1 LLVESGVLTRA
12 FAAVLIAVATLSAAA
27 APQPR
32 HAFGI
37 VGNDFIY
44 DGKPI
49 QIMSGEMHYP
59 RVPRE
64 YWRDRMKKARAMGL
78 NTISTYVFWNLHE
91 PRPGVWDFTGNLD
104 VAAYIKM
111 AGEEGLH
118 VILRPGPYVCA
129 EWDLGGYPSWLLAD
143 RSLVLRST
151 DPKFM
156 AASAKYLARLGQELA
171 PLQVG
176 RGGPII
182 AIQVENEYGSFDKDH
197 AYVSAVRDQFT
208 AAGFT
213 DALLYTADN
222 PGDFDN
228 GALPDLPVVANFG
241 PGNAQKA
248 FTALRQ
254 YRGSGPLMSGEYW
267 AGWFD
272 AWGTR
277 HANTNGAQ
285 QADEIAWML
294 EQGHSFNLYMFH
306 GGTSFGFMSGANAD
320 RNGYKPDVSSYDY
333 DSALDE
339 AGRPAPKFAL
349 FRDAILK
356 HDPTLKLP
364 PLPAPLPSLAV
375 PAFTLTDTAS
385 LWDNLGTPVKSD
397 RVKTMEEVGQSY
409 GYILYRTTVASAA
422 SGPLVLTDL
431 HDYAVLFV
439 NGARVAT
446 LDRRLKE
453 NTATIDVPAG
463 ARLDILVENTAR
475 SNYGKGLRLERKGIT
490 DSVTLA
496 GRELIGWEIYPLPMN
511 NVNVEPNSSSAELKF
526 GPTYVHGPAFHRG
539 TFTVTAPGDTFLDM
553 SAWTKGAVWVNGHH
567 LGRFWNIG
575 PQQTLFVPAPWL
587 KRGKNEVIVFD
598 LADAPASPT
607 ISGLR
612 DPILNQTKK

>member
-1 LLVESGVLTRA
+1 MRRVLLLLVCVL
-12 FAAVLIAVATLSAAA
+12 VVAGISRLPAQRAAA
-27 APQPR
+27 
-32 HAFGI
+32 HTFGI
-37 VGNDFIY
+37 AGNAFVY

-49 QIMSGEMHYP
+49 QIRSGEMHYP

-64 YWRDRMKKARAMGL
+64 YWRDRFRKARAMGL

-91 PRPGVWDFTGNLD
+91 PKPGQWDFSGNLD
-104 VAAYIKM
+104 VAAFIKM

-129 EWDLGGYPSWLLAD
+129 EWDLGGYPAWLLAD
-143 RSLVLRST
+143 RSIVLRST

-156 AASAKYLARLGQELA
+156 TAAGTYLTRLGKELA
-171 PLQVG
+171 PLQIG

-182 AIQVENEYGSFDKDH
+182 AIQLENEYGSFDKDH
-197 AYVSAVRDQFT
+197 AYVAAVREQFK

-213 DALLYTADN
+213 DAMLYTADN
-222 PGDFDN
+222 AGDFDN

-248 FTALRQ
+248 FAALRD
-254 YRGSGPLMSGEYW
+254 YRPTGPLMSGEYW

-277 HANTNGAQ
+277 HANTNGKQ

-339 AGRPAPKFAL
+339 AGRPASKFAL

-356 HDPTLKLP
+356 HDPSLKLP
-364 PLPAPLPSLAV
+364 DLPAPLPSIVV
-375 PAFTLTDTAS
+375 PAFTLNEHAP
-385 LWDNLGTPVKSD
+385 LWNQLGTPIASEQ
-397 RVKTMEEVGQSY
+397 VKTMEEVGQSY
-409 GYILYRTTVASAA
+409 GYINYRKKLTEAA
-422 SGPLVLTDL
+422 KGDLVLTEL
-431 HDYAVLFV
+431 HDYALVFV
-439 NGARVAT
+439 NGAKVAT
-446 LDRRLKE
+446 LDRRLDQKS
-453 NTATIDVPAG
+453 APIDAPAG
-463 ARLDILVENTAR
+463 ATLDILVENTAR
-475 SNYGKGLRLERKGIT
+475 SNYGKGLRNERKGIT
-490 DSVTLA
+490 DKVELA
-496 GRELIGWEIYPLPMN
+496 GKELTGWQIFSLPMTTED
-511 NVNVEPNSSSAELKF
+511 VRSARWSRSARVTTAASTAPSSPS
-526 GPTYVHGPAFHRG
+526 FHRG
-539 TFTVTAPGDTFLDM
+539 TFTIDTLGDTFLDF
-553 SAWTKGAVWVNGHH
+553 SAWTKGTAWVNGHQ

-587 KRGKNEVIVFD
+587 KRGVNEVIVFD

-607 ISGLR
+607 MAGLR
-612 DPILNQTKK
+612 DPILNVTKR

>member
-1 LLVESGVLTRA
+1 MPLRA
-12 FAAVLIAVATLSAAA
+12 LAATLIAALTLSAHA

-32 HAFGI
+32 HTFGI
-37 VGNDFIY
+37 TGNTFVY
-44 DGKPI
+44 DGKPV
-49 QIMSGEMHYP
+49 QVLSGEMHYP

-78 NTISTYVFWNLHE
+78 NTISTYVFWNMHE
-91 PRPGVWDFTGNLD
+91 PKPGVWDFTGNLD
-104 VAAYIKM
+104 VAAYIRM
-111 AGEEGLH
+111 AAEEGLH

-143 RSLVLRST
+143 RSIVLRSAN
-151 DPKFM
+151 PKFM
-156 AASAKYLARLGQELA
+156 AASAAYLARLGKELA
-171 PLQVG
+171 PLQIG

-182 AIQVENEYGSFDKDH
+182 AIQLENEYGSFDKDH
-197 AYVSAVRDQFT
+197 AYVTAVREQFK

-254 YRGSGPLMSGEYW
+254 YRPNGPLMSGEYW

-272 AWGTR
+272 AWGTK
-277 HANTNGAQ
+277 HANTNGQQ

-356 HDPTLKLP
+356 HDPALKLP
-364 PLPAPLPSLAV
+364 AMPEPLPSLEI
-375 PAFTLTDTAS
+375 PAFTLNETAS
-385 LWDNLGTPVKSD
+385 LWNNLGTPVKSETI
-397 RVKTMEEVGQSY
+397 KTMEEVGQSY
-409 GYILYRTTVASAA
+409 GYILYRTTVAEAA

-431 HDYAVLFV
+431 HDYGVIFL

-453 NTATIDVPAG
+453 DTATIDVPAG
-463 ARLDILVENTAR
+463 ARLDIFIENTAR
-475 SNYGKGLRLERKGIT
+475 SNYGKGLREERKGIT
-490 DSVTLA
+490 NSVTLA
-496 GRELIGWEIYPLPMN
+496 GKELRGWEIYALPMN
-511 NVNVEPNSSSAELKF
+511 DPR
-526 GPTYVHGPAFHRG
+526 GPVVSDVRRPAWSPRRALESGPEFYRG
-539 TFTVTAPGDTFLDM
+539 TFTVTTPGDTFLDM
-553 SAWTKGAVWVNGHH
+553 SVWTKGAVWVNGHN

-587 KRGKNEVIVFD
+587 NRGANEVIVFD
-598 LADAPASPT
+598 LADAPASST
-607 ISGLR
+607 IAGRR
-612 DPILNQTKK
+612 DPILNQTRK

>member
-1 LLVESGVLTRA
+1 
-12 FAAVLIAVATLSAAA
+12 
-27 APQPR
+27 
-32 HAFGI
+32 
-37 VGNDFIY
+37 
-44 DGKPI
+44 
-49 QIMSGEMHYP
+49 
-59 RVPRE
+59 
-64 YWRDRMKKARAMGL
+64 
-78 NTISTYVFWNLHE
+78 
-91 PRPGVWDFTGNLD
+91 
-104 VAAYIKM
+104 
-111 AGEEGLH
+111 
-118 VILRPGPYVCA
+118 
-129 EWDLGGYPSWLLAD
+129 
-143 RSLVLRST
+143 
-151 DPKFM
+151 M
-156 AASAKYLARLGQELA
+156 AASARYLARVGRELA
-171 PLQVG
+171 PLQIG

-182 AIQVENEYGSFDKDH
+182 AVQVEHEYGSFDTDH
-197 AYVSAVRDQFT
+197 AYVAAVRDQFK

-254 YRGSGPLMSGEYW
+254 YRADGPLMSGEYW

-272 AWGTR
+272 AWGTK
-277 HANTNGAQ
+277 HANTNGKQ

-356 HDPTLKLP
+356 HDPSRKP
-364 PLPAPLPSLAV
+364 PPPAPLPALEI

-385 LWDNLGTPVKSD
+385 LWNNLGTPVKSE
-397 RVKTMEEVGQSY
+397 RVKTMEDIGQSY
-409 GYILYRTTVASAA
+409 GYILYRTKVAEAA
-422 SGPLVLTDL
+422 SGTLVLTDL
-431 HDYAVLFV
+431 HDYGVIFV
-439 NGARVAT
+439 NGARVTT

-475 SNYGKGLRLERKGIT
+475 SNYGKGLRDERKGIT
-490 DSVTLA
+490 ESVMLA
-496 GRELIGWEIYPLPMN
+496 GRELTGWEIYPLPMN
-511 NVNVEPNSSSAELKF
+511 GDEVRRGAWSRTSSAREAS
-526 GPTYVHGPAFHRG
+526 GPAFHRG
-539 TFTVTAPGDTFLDM
+539 TFTVTSTGDTFLDM
-553 SAWTKGAVWVNGHH
+553 SAWTKGAVWVNGHN

-587 KRGKNEVIVFD
+587 KRGANEVIVFD
-598 LADAPASPT
+598 LADAPAPPT
-607 ISGLR
+607 IAGLR
-612 DPILNQTKK
+612 DPILNQTKR